1 MQAISVKRS
10 LLVSLIAILLS
21 VAYAS
26 AQTVTTSV
34 RGTITDPKGASV
46 PGATVTLTSPEI
58 GLTLTT
64 KTDRDGAYQFL
75 ELRPA
80 TYTLTVAAAGF
91 ATLRQSGL
99 QLLVA
104 TPRTNDLKLGVAGVI
119 TTVEVVSSALTL
131 NTTDATLGN
140 AFSQTQIAALP
151 FEGRDPVAILSL
163 QPGVVT
169 VADRGMVDL
178 NQDSRGGAVNG
189 ARSDQTNVTLDGID
203 NNDQLK
209 GFAFTGALR
218 ATLDSIEEFRVT
230 TTNAGADQGRSSGA
244 QVALLTKS
252 GTNTFHGTAYEY
264 NRPKN
269 LVANDWF
276 NKHAELQS
284 GQPNTPPS
292 LLRNTFGGSVGGAIK
307 KDRLFFFAAYEGQRT
322 RESTQVRR
330 EVPSAALRD
339 GVIIYQCNHADPNS
353 KTNCPGGPVTGLS
366 GASYDIPAPVVN
378 ADGSVT
384 AYKGL
389 NPAQIASMD
398 PNCTG
403 NGTCPQG
410 AGVDPSVIATM
421 NLYPLPNSN
430 QLGDGFNFRAF
441 TFSSPTPN
449 KLDTYVAK
457 FDYNLSANQR
467 LFVRLGL
474 QNDHFNGEQQFPG
487 QPARTV
493 DTNNS
498 KGIIAGYTW
507 AIGPSKVNS
516 LHYGFVRQG
525 IGNNGT
531 SLEHFVFLRGL
542 DLPQANTRTTNVIVP
557 VHNLTDD
564 FSWTRGKHTF
574 QFGGNWRFIN
584 NIRASNA
591 NSFSDAVTNAGFLP
605 TTGFANRGTSFDPA
619 VFGFPAVDPGF
630 ANAYNFPM
638 TALAGIITEVDATYL
653 QDKSGTTLPEGSF
666 VPRHF
671 RDNEFE
677 VYFQDAW
684 RIKPNLTLTAGIR
697 YTLLQPPY
705 ETKGNQLAPNISL
718 HDFFDT
724 RMKDMTQGI
733 SFSPNFSFDLA
744 GQANGKQPYWGWDY
758 KNIAP
763 RLSLAWSPGYGS
775 GLLSSL
781 FGGPGKS
788 SIRLGAGIY
797 YDHFGQGIVN
807 TFDRNGSFGFV
818 TTIADPP
825 GSVTPDDAPRYI
837 GIHDI
842 PASLTPSGPTPG
854 FPVMPPTDFN
864 NGAFAIYWGLDDKLK
879 TPNSYGF
886 DLSFS
891 RELKGGFIFEAAYVG
906 RLGRRLMQERD
917 LAQPLNLVDPASKM
931 DYNQAAT
938 MLTKLGE
945 VNGFAGTDIS
955 AVQPIPYWENLFAN
969 AAGTL
974 SGCALNSTG
983 ITNPTATQA
992 MYDAYFCGLHNETT
1006 PLFIADLFCFP
1017 GCANGKLFQY
1027 FQAQFASLYAWSS
1040 IGRSNYNSGQF
1051 SLRHKATHGL
1061 SWDFNY
1067 TYSKSIDIGSNAE
1080 RTSLFEGFGFGS
1092 QVINAFQPGQLRS
1105 VSDFDTT
1112 HQFNTNWVYEMPFG
1126 RGKKWG
1132 GSWNRGFDA
1141 IAGGWSWAGLAKWTT
1156 GFPFNVGNGFDFP
1169 TNWELTGNAIT
1180 LSKPKT
1186 GTFTDVDGD
1195 PNVFAATTTSAGRS
1209 SLIPPNSPFFRFP
1222 FPGES
1227 GSRNS
1232 LRGPGYFGIDMA
1244 LRKTWGIAE
1253 RTKLAFSWEVFNIT
1267 NSVRFDA
1274 ANTFPAIDSEGSF
1287 GKFANTLTRPRVME
1301 FALRLSF

>member
-1 MQAISVKRS
+1 MLRHIKG
-10 LLVSLIAILLS
+10 LLGLFIVVVVVCLLS
-21 VAYAS
+21 AS
-26 AQTVTTSV
+26 LVLGQTATSSLRGTVTDES
-34 RGTITDPKGASV
+34 GASV
-46 PGATVTLTSPEI
+46 PDAKVMISSPDIGVTLT
-58 GLTLTT
+58 TR
-64 KTDRDGAYQFL
+64 TDKDGAYQFV
-75 ELRPA
+75 EVRPA
-80 TYTLTVAAAGF
+80 TYLLTVAAAGF
-91 ATLRQSGL
+91 ATLKQSGL
-99 QLLVA
+99 VLLVA
-104 TPRTNDLKLGVAGVI
+104 TPRTNDVKLELASVA
-119 TTVEVVSSALTL
+119 TTVEVVSSAQTL

-140 AFSQTQIAALP
+140 AFNQSQIASLP

-169 VADRGMVDL
+169 VADRGMVDE
-178 NQDSRGGAVNG
+178 NGDSRGGSVNG

-230 TTNAGADQGRSSGA
+230 TSNSGADQGRSSGA
-244 QVALLTKS
+244 QVSLLTKS
-252 GTNTFHGTAYEY
+252 GTNEFHGTAYEY
-264 NRPKN
+264 YRPKN
-269 LVANDWF
+269 LVANDYF
-276 NKHAELQS
+276 NKHAELQA
-284 GQPNTPPS
+284 GEPNTPPS
-292 LLRNTFGGSVGGAIK
+292 LLRNTFGGSFGGAIK

-339 GVIIYQCNHADPNS
+339 GVIQYQCTDPS
-353 KTNCPGGPVTGLS
+353 ACPGGSVQGLS
-366 GASYDIPAPVVN
+366 GASYDIPAGFN
-378 ADGSVT
+378 
-384 AYKGL
+384 GL
-389 NPAQIASMD
+389 GPAQIAQMD

-410 AGVDPSVIATM
+410 AGIDPSVIATM
-421 NLYPLPNSN
+421 NSYPLPNSN

-449 KLDTYVAK
+449 KLDTYVVK
-457 FDYNLSANQR
+457 FDYNLTQNGSQR

-474 QNDHFNGEQQFPG
+474 QNDHSNGAEQFPG

-498 KGIIAGYTW
+498 KGIIAGYSWT
-507 AIGPSKVNS
+507 ISPTKVNS

-525 IGNNGT
+525 IGNNGA

-542 DLPQANTRTTNVIVP
+542 DLPQADTRTTSVIVP
-557 VHNLTDD
+557 IHNITDD

-574 QFGGNWRFIN
+574 QFGANWRFIN
-584 NIRASNA
+584 NIRSSNA
-591 NSFSDAVTNAGFLP
+591 NSFSDATTNAGFLP

-630 ANAYNFPM
+630 ANSYNFPM
-638 TALAGIITEVDATYL
+638 TALAGIITEVDANYV
-653 QDKSGTTLPEGSF
+653 QDKSGPQPEGTF

-671 RDNEFE
+671 RDNETEF
-677 VYFQDAW
+677 YFQDAW
-684 RIKPNLTLTAGIR
+684 RIKSNLTLTAGLR

-705 ETKGNQLAPNISL
+705 ETKGNQIAPDISL

-744 GQANGKQPYWGWDY
+744 GQANGRKPYWGWDY
-758 KNIAP
+758 KNLAP
-763 RLSLAWSPGYGS
+763 RFSLAWSPGYKDGF
-775 GLLSSL
+775 LASL

-788 SIRLGAGIY
+788 SVRLGAGIY

-825 GSVTPDDAPRYI
+825 GSVNEDTAPRYT
-837 GIHDI
+837 GLHDI
-842 PASLTPSGPTPG
+842 PASLTPPGPTPG
-854 FPVMPPTDFN
+854 FPVTPPTADQP
-864 NGAFAIYWGLDDKLK
+864 GGFAIYWGLDDKLK
-879 TPNSYGF
+879 TPYSYGF
-886 DLSFS
+886 DLSYS

-917 LAQPLNLVDPASKM
+917 LTQPLNLVDPASKM
-931 DYNQAAT
+931 NYNQAAT

-945 VNGFAGTDIS
+945 VNSFGGTDINQ
-955 AVQPIPYWENLFAN
+955 VQPIPYWENLFAN

-974 SGCALNSTG
+974 SGCAPNSTG

-1006 PLFIADLFCFP
+1006 PQFIADLFCFP

-1027 FQAQFASLYAWSS
+1027 FQSQFASLYAWSS
-1040 IGRSNYNSGQF
+1040 IGRSNYNAGQF
-1051 SLRHKATHGL
+1051 SIRHRATHGL

-1080 RTSLFEGFGFGS
+1080 RVSLFEGFGFGS
-1092 QVINAFQPGQLRS
+1092 QVINAFQPGQLRA
-1105 VSDFDTT
+1105 VSDYDTT
-1112 HQFNTNWVYEMPFG
+1112 HQINNNGVYEFPLG
-1126 RGKKWG
+1126 RGKKF
-1132 GSWNRGFDA
+1132 GSNWNRALEA
-1141 IAGGWSWAGLAKWTT
+1141 IAGGWSLSGLAKWTS

-1180 LSKPKT
+1180 LAKPKT

-1195 PNVFAATTTSAGRS
+1195 PNVFALSATSAGRS
-1209 SLIPPNSPFFRFP
+1209 TLIPPNSPFFRFP

-1244 LRKTWGIAE
+1244 LRKTWGITE

-1287 GKFANTLTRPRVME
+1287 GKYANTLTRPRVME